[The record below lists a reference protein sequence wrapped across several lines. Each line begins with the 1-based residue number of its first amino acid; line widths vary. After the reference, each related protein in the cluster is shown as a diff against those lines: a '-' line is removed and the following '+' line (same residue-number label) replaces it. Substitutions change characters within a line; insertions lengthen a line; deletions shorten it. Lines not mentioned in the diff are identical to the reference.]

1 MVERVVIAGAGHGAG
16 QAVATLKQKN
26 FAGEIVLVGD
36 EPWLPYQRPPLSKK
50 YLAGELPVE
59 RLLFKPEA
67 FYDQP
72 NFDVRLSTRV
82 TSIDRSER
90 CVATEAGAIEYD
102 WLILATGS
110 RVRRLMIDGADLE
123 GVHYLR
129 NITDVDRI
137 RADLAAAQKIVIIG
151 AGYIGLE
158 VAAVAR
164 QLGLEVHV
172 IEMADRVMS
181 RVVSPAVS
189 AFFEREHAARGVRLS
204 LSTGLAGF
212 TGEDGR
218 VTGVK
223 TNREDVVAADLIVV
237 GIGIQA
243 NTELATEAGLEIDN
257 GIVVNDRCRTGD
269 RQIYAIGDCSAHP
282 SRIYGGRIRLES
294 VHNAVEQAKTAA
306 ANVCGEDA
314 VYDQVPWFWSDQY
327 DIKLQIAGLSDGYDQ
342 LVIRG
347 DVSSRSFACLY
358 LADGRLLAVDA
369 VNAPKDFMQSKL
381 LIAAG
386 ARPDPERLA
395 DPDTALKDLV

>member
-50 YLAGELPVE
+50 YLAGELAVE

-72 NFDVRLSTRV
+72 NIDVRLSTRV

-90 CVATEAGAIEYD
+90 CVATDAGPIEYD

-110 RVRRLMIDGADLE
+110 RVRRLMIDGADLD

-129 NITDVDRI
+129 NIADVDRI

-204 LSTGLAGF
+204 LSTGIAGF

-243 NTELATEAGLEIDN
+243 NTELAAEAGLEIDN

-369 VNAPKDFMQSKL
+369 INAPKDFMQSKL

>member
-26 FAGEIVLVGD
+26 FAGEVVLVGD

-50 YLAGELPVE
+50 YLAGELAVE

-90 CVATEAGAIEYD
+90 CVATEAGPIEYD

-110 RVRRLMIDGADLE
+110 RVRRLMIDGADLD

-129 NITDVDRI
+129 NISDVDRI
-137 RADLAAAQKIVIIG
+137 RTDLAAAQKIVIIG

-181 RVVSPAVS
+181 RVVSPPVS
-189 AFFEREHAARGVRLS
+189 TFFEREHATRGVRLS

-212 TGEDGR
+212 TGENGR

-223 TNREDVVAADLIVV
+223 TNREDVIAADLIVV
-237 GIGIQA
+237 GIGIQP
-243 NTELATEAGLEIDN
+243 NTELAAEAGLEIDN
-257 GIVVNDRCRTGD
+257 GIVVDDRCRTGD
-269 RQIYAIGDCSAHP
+269 QQIYAIGDCSAHP

-386 ARPDPERLA
+386 AKPDPDRLA

>member
-1 MVERVVIAGAGHGAG
+1 M
-16 QAVATLKQKN
+16 
-26 FAGEIVLVGD
+26 
-36 EPWLPYQRPPLSKK
+36 
-50 YLAGELPVE
+50 
-59 RLLFKPEA
+59 FKPEA

-72 NFDVRLSTRV
+72 NIDVRLSTRV

-90 CVATEAGAIEYD
+90 CVATDAGPIEYD

-129 NITDVDRI
+129 SIADVDRI

-189 AFFEREHAARGVRLS
+189 AFFEREHAGRGVRLS
-204 LSTGLAGF
+204 LSTGIAGF

-223 TNREDVVAADLIVV
+223 TNREDVIAADLIVV
-237 GIGIQA
+237 GIGIQP
-243 NTELATEAGLEIDN
+243 NTELAAEAGLEIDN
-257 GIVVNDRCRTGD
+257 GIVVDDRCRTGD
-269 RQIYAIGDCSAHP
+269 RRIYAIGDCSAHP

-342 LVIRG
+342 LVMRG

-369 VNAPKDFMQSKL
+369 INAPKDFMQSKL

-386 ARPDPERLA
+386 TRPDPERLA
-395 DPDTALKDLV
+395 APDTALKDLV